1 MYARYSRAILA
12 ACLGGSLTLLPA
24 PHTILQ
30 VQVAPRV
37 FVIA

>member
-12 ACLGGSLTLLPA
+12 ARLGGSLTLLPA
-24 PHTILQ
+24 PHTIFKFKWST
-30 VQVAPRV
+30 AV